1 MKLIILDFDG
11 TLGNTRQLI
20 VETMQQTI
28 QELKLAPR
36 TDEQCASMIGLPL
49 KQAFTDLIP
58 MANEMG
64 DKCVDTYRRIFF
76 ANNAAYSIPTF
87 PHVIETLQ
95 ELSSKGY
102 TMLWPVAEF
111 VRVWWILSIPCIWKT
126 PLPIYWEPMM

>member
-1 MKLIILDFDG
+1 MKLIIFDFDG
-11 TLGNTRQLI
+11 TLGDTRQLI

-28 QELKLAPR
+28 EELKLAPR

-58 MANEMG
+58 MTNEMG

-102 TMLWPVAEF
+102 TM
-111 VRVWWILSIPCIWKT
+111 T
-126 PLPIYWEPMM
+126 